1 MRSCRSTDSSNGL
14 TATSAA
20 DPRRSASCGD
30 GYRDAIFATRFDVM
44 TAITV
49 RIPDAMDKPLRDAA
63 SGSPSLN
70 DYIVRAVRRQMTL
83 DAARK
88 LVSIAPLDLAGEGD
102 AL

>member
-1 MRSCRSTDSSNGL
+1 VVVHAIRFH
-14 TATSAA
+14 
-20 DPRRSASCGD
+20 
-30 GYRDAIFATRFDVM
+30 DANVATRFDFM
-44 TAITV
+44 TAITL

-63 SGSPSLN
+63 AGAPSLN

-88 LVSIAPLDLAGEGD
+88 LASLAPLDLSGEGD